1 MKTEIDE
8 QRLVVEENKSAQ
20 DALTRQLES
29 KKMKQDHLNEIK
41 KAEQELEKRNMG
53 DQNMLRHKAIQ
64 MAKQSY
70 AGKYVEKVTMTNM
83 NKDDPS
89 GAVLAGLLAKYDL
102 CKKAAGVE

>member
-41 KAEQELEKRNMG
+41 KAEQELDEA
-53 DQNMLRHKAIQ
+53 LAL
-64 MAKQSY
+64 S
-70 AGKYVEKVTMTNM
+70 
-83 NKDDPS
+83 DDP
-89 GAVLAGLLAKYDL
+89 VQVKLTQ
-102 CKKAAGVE
+102 